1 MIRALLPA
9 DVPAARTVA
18 WAAISALNLRLGATS
33 PELTPER
40 VRGGEARIAHLQQ
53 TDPRGAWVAEVGT
66 EVVGCALSLVREGMW
81 FLSLLMVAP
90 PHQGR
95 GLGKLLLEAA
105 LQTSTQR
112 SWILA
117 TEEPAALRRYQRAG
131 FDLHASYTA
140 KGPVDRALL
149 PAITG
154 VREGSCA
161 KDGELVDAVVKHCR
175 GAALTIDLG
184 YLAGIPLRM
193 FVVDEPSGRGF
204 ALLRDGRL
212 AWLGATT
219 DDAARRLLWTALA
232 EVGDTAEVDWL
243 SANQQW
249 AIDVCLDAHLSL
261 GAGASL
267 CLRGQPMMSPYL
279 PNGALG

>member
-1 MIRALLPA
+1 VIRALLPA
-9 DVPAARTVA
+9 DVAVARNVT
-18 WAAISALNLRLGATS
+18 WAAMSALDQRLGETP

-40 VRGGEARIAHLQQ
+40 VRGGEARIAHLQD
-53 TDPRGAWVAEVGT
+53 TDPGSAWVAEVDE
-66 EVVGCALSLVREGMW
+66 EVVGCALALVRDGMW

-90 PHQGR
+90 PQQGK
-95 GLGKLLLEAA
+95 GLGKQLLDAA
-105 LQTSTQR
+105 LRTSTER

-117 TEEPAALRRYQRAG
+117 TQEPAALRRYQRAG

-140 KGPVDRALL
+140 KGSVDRALL

-161 KDGELVDAVVKHCR
+161 RDGELLDAVVRHCR
-175 GAALTIDLG
+175 GAGLTRDLD
-184 YLAGIPLRM
+184 YLSDVPLQL
-193 FVVDEPSGRGF
+193 FVVDEQIGRGF
-204 ALLRDGRL
+204 GLLRDGHL
-212 AWLGATT
+212 VWLGATT
-219 DDAARRLLWTALA
+219 EDAARRLLWTALA
-232 EVGDTAEVDWL
+232 EAGDTVEVDWL

-249 AIDVCLDAHLSL
+249 AIDVCLDAHLAL

-267 CLRGQPMMSPYL
+267 CLRGQPTMSPYL